1 MLRFALLSAA
11 VLLSQPQPTCAAPL
25 ARLFSAARTPLQLAA
40 ASNPDSLAVSPAPVP
55 VNPPLPPARVQLRQS
70 IQVEAASS
78 PTSATGETAIRVTS
92 AQMQNTAGTLDDPT
106 RYFQVLPGVHSD
118 TDQRND
124 FLVRGGNPAE
134 NLFVLDGIE
143 VPSIN
148 HLALSDTTGGL
159 VSMIDADAIESM
171 TLHAGVH
178 DARFDDRLSSVV
190 EISTTNSVAGSF
202 APSARRPDGPATRR
216 IAEVGIGG
224 LGGVIS
230 RKKDPGNGSRD
241 DDGRGGAVLLSVR
254 QGILD
259 LVTNDI
265 GLNGVPKYTNAL
277 LRGDR
282 GLGSRDQLWGMSLT
296 GVDSIAIHPA
306 SNNSQETVPFDITY
320 RGWRNTTGANWQ
332 HLWSAKT
339 FGVLTLSNA
348 EQAQHIVEDDQ
359 LLNGA
364 TTYAED
370 SHDGNTTGKYELTS
384 QVRPWLLATG
394 GGSMSVER
402 VDYALEQ
409 PVALPSPYSDNP
421 AGAATSINA
430 DFSAPVNGGFALA
443 TFLLPALHHP
453 NGLRLTGGTR
463 VTHWGFNG
471 RTALSPRAIAALSLG
486 GSRMVSAGFAEY
498 SQMPAYLYL
507 LAFPQNHGLSPIAA
521 RHLTLDL
528 VDLVRT
534 RSSSL
539 QLSAYDK
546 RYRDYPVAAGFQQ
559 LSLANIADTFGQSFP
574 LFPMTSQGRG
584 RADGVE
590 ATVQYRAGSRL
601 TLRGSAAY
609 ARCLYSG
616 MDGVLRPGNYD
627 VPFSARVSGI
637 WSVGRGFTVS
647 ARYDGS
653 SGRPYTPDNMP
664 ESYVQN
670 RDVYNLQRINA
681 ARSPMYARLD
691 FRVGQTKRLGA
702 GTLAWHAGLENATN
716 RRNFYGY
723 VWQPHAAGTTELDQM
738 PRFPDGGI
746 KYTF

>member
-11 VLLSQPQPTCAAPL
+11 VLLSRPQHLRACSLVHPFFAGGV
-25 ARLFSAARTPLQLAA
+25 PLQVAA
-40 ASNPDSLAVSPAPVP
+40 ASGPQQLAVSAAPVP
-55 VNPPLPPARVQLRQS
+55 LPSPSPAPARVSLRQS

-78 PTSATGETAIRVTS
+78 PASATGETAIRVTS
-92 AQMQNTAGTLDDPT
+92 AQMENTAGTLDDPT
-106 RYFQVLPGVHSD
+106 RYFQVLPGVQSD

-134 NLFVLDGIE
+134 NLFVVDGIE

-190 EISTTNSVAGSF
+190 EISTTNAITVPGAASPRGTEG
-202 APSARRPDGPATRR
+202 PSTRR

-230 RKKDPGNGSRD
+230 RKKDPGDEG
-241 DDGRGGAVLLSVR
+241 GHGGAMLLSVR

-277 LRGDR
+277 LRGDK
-282 GLGSRDQLWGMSLT
+282 GLGRRDQLWGMSLT
-296 GVDSIAIHPA
+296 GVDSIAIRPDA
-306 SNNSQETVPFDITY
+306 DNSQETVPFDITY

-348 EQAQHIVEDDQ
+348 EQAQHMVEADQ
-359 LLNGA
+359 MLGGA

-370 SHDGNTTGKYELTS
+370 SHDGNTTGRYEVTS
-384 QVRPWLLATG
+384 QARPWLLASG
-394 GGSMSVER
+394 GGSVSVQR
-402 VDYALEQ
+402 VHYALDQ
-409 PVALPSPYSDNP
+409 PVALPSPYSDDP
-421 AGAATSINA
+421 AGAATSVHA
-430 DFSAPVNGGFALA
+430 GFSTGVDSGFAQA
-443 TFLLPALHHP
+443 TFLLPAFHHAS
-453 NGLRLTGGTR
+453 GLRLTGGTR
-463 VTHWGFNG
+463 VIHWGFNG
-471 RTALSPRAIAALSLG
+471 RTAFTPRAIAALSLG

-507 LAFPQNHGLSPIAA
+507 LAFPQNHALSPIGA

-528 VDLVRT
+528 ADLVRT
-534 RSSSL
+534 RSFSL
-539 QLSAYDK
+539 QISAYDK
-546 RYRDYPVAAGFQQ
+546 RYRDYPVATGYQQ
-559 LSLANIADTFGQSFP
+559 LSLANIADTFGESFP
-574 LFPMTSQGRG
+574 LFVMTSQGRG
-584 RADGVE
+584 RTDGVE
-590 ATVQYRAGSRL
+590 ATMQYRAGSRL
-601 TLRGSAAY
+601 TIQGSAVY
-609 ARCLYSG
+609 ARALYSG

-627 VPFSARVSGI
+627 VPLSGRVSGI

-664 ESYVQN
+664 ESYAQN

-681 ARSPMYARLD
+681 VRAPVYGRVD
-691 FRVGQTKRLGA
+691 FRVGETKRLRA

-723 VWQPHAAGTTELDQM
+723 VWQPHANGTTELDQM